1 VKIPIPDPTRDRGD
15 HLGPDDLSEHQ
26 QILQHMVFDGED
38 GRRKGRLVAGRSH
51 TVIASEQVLSG
62 VVDIGSV

>member
-1 VKIPIPDPTRDRGD
+1 
-15 HLGPDDLSEHQ
+15 
-26 QILQHMVFDGED
+26 MAFDGED

-62 VVDIGSV
+62 VVDIESVRTILALSELEAHLLVLAAWGSTQIARDG

>member
-1 VKIPIPDPTRDRGD
+1 
-15 HLGPDDLSEHQ
+15 
-26 QILQHMVFDGED
+26 MVFDGKD

-62 VVDIGSV
+62 VVDIETVRTILALSELEAHLLVLAAWGGTQIARDG